1 MICPCCK
8 YDDFDDR
15 LAMMPPK
22 PFIEITHLERG
33 PLVAS
38 RGWEGQAV
46 WQGTPVKA
54 WMCPKCGVV
63 FGEVS

>member
-8 YDDFDDR
+8 YDDGFKSDDVVTE
-15 LAMMPPK
+15 
-22 PFIEITHLERG
+22 FIEITHLERG

-38 RGWEGQAV
+38 RGWEGQAI

>member
-8 YDDFDDR
+8 YDEEFS
-15 LAMMPPK
+15 PTHNK

-38 RGWEGQAV
+38 RGYDGQAI
-46 WQGTPVKA
+46 WQGTPIKA
-54 WMCPKCGVV
+54 HMCPKCGVV
-63 FGEVS
+63 FGEVL